1 VPLSALND
9 EQLSAATASPGHN
22 LIIAS
27 AGTGKTSTI
36 VGRIAHLL
44 QSGIEP
50 SKILLLTF
58 TNKAAGEMIARLE
71 RFFPKKVVSKIE
83 SGTFHAVSYRWLKEI
98 HPNLVLKQPSELKTL
113 FRSIY
118 EKRNF
123 ERMNLPLVPFSATYL
138 YEMYSLYQNASLDGF
153 DTWFLEKYPE
163 HEVIMDA
170 YMHIIEEFEAEKIT
184 YGFASFND
192 LLLRIKAHLEEHS
205 IPFNEVLVDEYQ
217 DTNTL
222 QSALI
227 DSLKPKS
234 LFCVGDYDQ
243 SIYAFNGANIEN
255 IATFSKRYPNAE
267 VFTLKMNYR
276 STAPILSLANRVIE
290 RNERIYPKKLE
301 VGRHGKSYSP
311 RLLIYNDLF
320 EQYQAIAHSI
330 KHTHVPSNDI
340 AVIFRNNSS
349 ADGIEASLREIGIAC
364 KRKGGTSF
372 FDTKEIKFLLDIL
385 SLLINPKDMM
395 AFIHI
400 FEYAPGVG
408 SALSKELFKCFNHF
422 GSGSFM
428 QGVLYPIEKEL
439 PKLKPNKNVQLGLFD
454 DDHEIGSATR
464 FKHLN
469 LLPEVYSHPILKH
482 PKLIQDGVKFFNNFY
497 SLTRAVRSEENPEKI
512 LQIVIASK
520 LYEGIIEMLSSQRGR
535 LKNGEIDEEKKKTAR
550 ERIIQKARLLLDLS
564 RQYKELSRFVN
575 AMVLG
580 GGELSEGEGVNLLT
594 VHASKGLEFSEV
606 YAVDL
611 VDGRFP
617 NRKMM
622 SSIEEERRL
631 FYVAVTRAKD
641 KLYLSLATYD
651 KVKKIEYKPSQFLY
665 EAGLIKGEF
674 MEPEPKTKRRR
685 KQLKPLDLPSW
696 RSCLA
701 LCFIYIN
708 P

>member
-1 VPLSALND
+1 LPLSSLNE
-9 EQLSAATASPGHN
+9 EQRSAATAPLGHN

-44 QSGIEP
+44 HSGVEP
-50 SKILLLTF
+50 SSILLLTF

-71 RFFPKKVVSKIE
+71 RFFPKKIVSKIE

-98 HPNLVLKQPSELKTL
+98 YPNLALKQPSELKTL

-123 ERMNLPLVPFSATYL
+123 ERMNLPMQPFSATYL
-138 YEMYSLYQNASLDGF
+138 YEMYSLYQNASLDTF
-153 DTWFLEKYPE
+153 DVWFLEKYPE
-163 HEVIMDA
+163 HEFVMDI
-170 YMHIIEEFEAEKIT
+170 YLDISKEFEREKID

-192 LLLRIKAHLEEHS
+192 LLLRMKNHLKDNNM
-205 IPFNEVLVDEYQ
+205 PFTEVLVDEYQ

-227 DSLKPKS
+227 DALKPES

-255 IATFSKRYPNAE
+255 IATYSKRYVDAT
-267 VFTLKMNYR
+267 VYTLKTNYR

-301 VGRHGKSYSP
+301 VGRHGKTHPP
-311 RLLIYNDLF
+311 RLLMYNDLF
-320 EQYQAIAHSI
+320 EQYQSIAQSI
-330 KHTHVPSNDI
+330 KHTHVPNDQI

-349 ADGIEASLREIGIAC
+349 ADGVEASLREYGIAC

-372 FDTKEIKFLLDIL
+372 FDAKEIKFLLDL
-385 SLLINPKDMM
+385 MSLLVNPKDMM
-395 AFIHI
+395 AFIHV
-400 FEYAPGVG
+400 FEYARGVG
-408 SALSKELFKCFNHF
+408 SALSKELFQCFLHF
-422 GSGSFM
+422 GEGRLM
-428 QGVLYPIEKEL
+428 QGVLYPKVYDL
-439 PKLKPNKNVQLGLFD
+439 PKLNPNKNIQLGLFD
-454 DDHEIGSATR
+454 DDHEIGSASR
-464 FKHLN
+464 FNTLGLDTKFMKHPL
-469 LLPEVYSHPILKH
+469 LKH
-482 PKLIQDGVKFFNNFY
+482 PKLTSD
-497 SLTRAVRSEENPEKI
+497 AVLYFKEFHTLMNSIHHLEKPSDI
-512 LQIVIASK
+512 LQNAISSSLYKGIVE
-520 LYEGIIEMLSSQRGR
+520 LLSIQRGR
-535 LKNGEIDEEKKKTAR
+535 LKSGEIDEEKKKVAK
-550 ERIIQKARLLLDLS
+550 ERIERKARLLLDLS
-564 RQYKELSRFVN
+564 RQYKELRRFVN

-580 GGELSEGEGVNLLT
+580 GNELSEGEGVNLLT
-594 VHASKGLEFSEV
+594 VHASKGLEFPEV
-606 YAVDL
+606 YVIDL

-641 KLYLSLATYD
+641 KLYLSLAKFD
-651 KVKKIEYKPSQFLY
+651 KVKKIDYKPSQFLH

-674 MEPEPKTKRRR
+674 VEPEIKEK
-685 KQLKPLDLPSW
+685 KVKKKKEEG
-696 RSCLA
+696 
-701 LCFIYIN
+701 
-708 P
+708 

>member
-1 VPLSALND
+1 MPLSTLND
-9 EQLSAATASPGHN
+9 EQRKAATALLGHN
-22 LIIAS
+22 LVIAS

-44 QSGIEP
+44 RSGIDP

-71 RFFPKKVVSKIE
+71 RFFPKKTVSRIE
-83 SGTFHAVSYRWLKEI
+83 SGTFHAVSYRWLKEM
-98 HPNLVLKQPSELKTL
+98 HPDLALKQPSELKTL

-123 ERMNLPLVPFSATYL
+123 ERMNLPIAPFLATYL
-138 YEMYSLYQNASLDGF
+138 YEMYSLYQNASLEGF
-153 DTWFLEKYPE
+153 DNWFLEKYPD
-163 HEVIMDA
+163 HEVVMDA
-170 YMHIIEEFEAEKIT
+170 YMHIIEEFEAEKVT

-192 LLLRIKAHLEEHS
+192 LLLRIKAHLEEHT
-205 IPFNEVLVDEYQ
+205 IPFDEVLVDEYQ

-227 DSLKPKS
+227 DSLKPQS

-255 IATFSKRYPNAE
+255 IATFSTRYPDAQ
-267 VFTLKMNYR
+267 VFTLKTNYR

-301 VGRHGKSYSP
+301 VGRHGKAYSP
-311 RLLIYNDLF
+311 KLLIYNDLF

-330 KHTHVPSNDI
+330 KHTHVPNNDI

-349 ADGIEASLREIGIAC
+349 ADGIEASLREVGITC

-372 FDTKEIKFLLDIL
+372 FDAKEIKFLLDIL
-385 SLLINPKDMM
+385 SLLVNPRDMM

-400 FEYAPGVG
+400 FEYAGGIG
-408 SALSKELFKCFNHF
+408 SALSKEIYRCFSHF
-422 GSGSFM
+422 GRGSFM
-428 QGVLYPIEKEL
+428 QGVLHPMEKDL
-439 PKLKPNKNVQLGLFD
+439 PRLNPNKNVQLGLFD
-454 DDHEIGSATR
+454 DDFEIGSATR
-464 FKHLN
+464 FKHLE
-469 LLPEVYSHPILKH
+469 LPPEIYNHPLLKH
-482 PKLIQDGVKFFNNFY
+482 PRLTQEGVKFFARFHR
-497 SLTRAVRSEENPEKI
+497 LMTAIQHELHPATV
-512 LQIVIASK
+512 LQTIISSK
-520 LYEGIIEMLSSQRGR
+520 LYDGIIEMLSGQRGR

-550 ERIIQKARLLLDLS
+550 ERIVRKARLLYDLS
-564 RQYKELSRFVN
+564 RQYRELRRFVN

-594 VHASKGLEFSEV
+594 VHASKGLEFPEV
-606 YAVDL
+606 YVVDL

-617 NRKMM
+617 NRRMM

-641 KLYLSLATYD
+641 RLYLSLAKLD
-651 KVKKIEYKPSQFLY
+651 RVKKIDYKPSQFLY

-674 MEPEPKTKRRR
+674 VEPEPNR
-685 KQLKPLDLPSW
+685 K
-696 RSCLA
+696 
-701 LCFIYIN
+701 
-708 P
+708 

>member
-1 VPLSALND
+1 LPLSSLND
-9 EQLSAATASPGHN
+9 EQLSAATAPLGHN

-44 QSGIEP
+44 HSGVEP
-50 SKILLLTF
+50 SSILLLTF

-71 RFFPKKVVSKIE
+71 RFFPKKVVKKIE

-98 HPNLVLKQPSELKTL
+98 HPNLALKQPSELKTL

-123 ERMNLPLVPFSATYL
+123 ERMNLTMQPFSATFL
-138 YEMYSLYQNASLDGF
+138 YEQYSLYQNASLDGF
-153 DTWFLEKYPE
+153 DTWFLEKYEE
-163 HEVIMDA
+163 HEPVMDI
-170 YMHIIEEFEAEKIT
+170 YMDIAQEFEREKVD

-192 LLLRIKAHLEEHS
+192 LLLRMKSHLEEKT
-205 IPFNEVLVDEYQ
+205 IPFTEILVDEYQ

-227 DSLKPKS
+227 DALKPQS

-255 IATFSKRYPNAE
+255 IATYSTRYPNAT
-267 VFTLKMNYR
+267 VYTLKTNYR

-301 VGRHGKSYSP
+301 VGRHGKTHPP
-311 RLLIYNDLF
+311 RLLMFNDLF
-320 EQYQAIAHSI
+320 EQYQSIAGSI
-330 KHTHVPSNDI
+330 KHTHVPNDQI

-349 ADGIEASLREIGIAC
+349 ADGVEASLREFGIAC

-372 FDTKEIKFLLDIL
+372 FDSKEIKFLLDL
-385 SLLINPKDMM
+385 MSLLVNPKDMM
-395 AFIHI
+395 AFIHV
-400 FEYAPGVG
+400 FEYARGVG
-408 SALSKELFKCFNHF
+408 SALSKELFQCFLHF
-422 GSGSFM
+422 GEGRLM
-428 QGVLYPIEKEL
+428 QGVLYPKVHDL
-439 PKLKPNKNVQLGLFD
+439 PKLNPNKNIQLGLFD
-454 DDHEIGSATR
+454 DDQEIGSAAR
-464 FKHLN
+464 FNALG
-469 LLPEVYSHPILKH
+469 LDARLMGHPLLKH
-482 PKLIQDGVKFFNNFY
+482 PKLSTD
-497 SLTRAVRSEENPEKI
+497 AVNYFREFHTLMHAVHNLENPADI
-512 LQIVIASK
+512 LQNAIHSSLYKGIVELLAT
-520 LYEGIIEMLSSQRGR
+520 QRGR
-535 LKNGEIDEEKKKTAR
+535 LKSGEIDEDKKKIAKERIEKKA
-550 ERIIQKARLLLDLS
+550 ALLLKIS
-564 RQYKELSRFVN
+564 GQYKELRRFVN

-580 GGELSEGEGVNLLT
+580 GNELSEGEGVNLLT
-594 VHASKGLEFSEV
+594 VHASKGLEFPEV
-606 YAVDL
+606 YVIDL

-641 KLYLSLATYD
+641 KLYLSLAKFD
-651 KVKKIEYKPSQFLY
+651 KVKKIDYKPSQFLH

-674 MEPEPKTKRRR
+674 IEPEVKEKKPR
-685 KQLKPLDLPSW
+685 KKKEEV
-696 RSCLA
+696 
-701 LCFIYIN
+701 
-708 P
+708 

>member
-1 VPLSALND
+1 MPLSSLNE
-9 EQLSAATASPGHN
+9 EQLSAATAPLGHN

-44 QSGIEP
+44 HSKVEP

-71 RFFPKKVVSKIE
+71 RFFPKKVVSQIE

-98 HPNLVLKQPSELKTL
+98 HPNLSLKQPSELKTL

-123 ERMNLPLVPFSATYL
+123 ERMNLPMQPFSATFL
-138 YEMYSLYQNASLDGF
+138 YEQYSLYQNASLESF
-153 DTWFLEKYPE
+153 DSWFLEKYPD
-163 HEVIMDA
+163 HEYVMDIYVDIA
-170 YMHIIEEFEAEKIT
+170 EEFEREKVD

-192 LLLRIKAHLEEHS
+192 LLLRMKQHLEEHKMA
-205 IPFNEVLVDEYQ
+205 FNEVLVDEYQ

-227 DSLKPKS
+227 DALKPQS

-243 SIYAFNGANIEN
+243 SIYAFNGANIQN
-255 IATFSKRYPNAE
+255 IATYSTRYPTAT
-267 VFTLKMNYR
+267 VYTLKTNYR

-301 VGRHGKSYSP
+301 VGRHGKTHP
-311 RLLIYNDLF
+311 PKLLMYHDLF
-320 EQYQAIAHSI
+320 EQYQSIAQSI
-330 KHTHVPSNDI
+330 KHTHVPNDQI

-349 ADGIEASLREIGIAC
+349 ADGIEASLREYGITC

-372 FDTKEIKFLLDIL
+372 FDTKEIKFLLD
-385 SLLINPKDMM
+385 LLTLLVNPKDMM

-400 FEYAPGVG
+400 FEYARGVG
-408 SALSKELFKCFNHF
+408 SALSKELFQCFNHF
-422 GSGSFM
+422 GKGYFM
-428 QGVLYPIEKEL
+428 QGVLTPSVHEL
-439 PKLKPNKNVQLGLFD
+439 PKLNPNKNIQLGLFD
-454 DDHEIGSATR
+454 DDQEIGSAAR
-464 FKHLN
+464 FNTLGLN
-469 LLPEVYSHPILKH
+469 AKLMAHPLLKH
-482 PKLIQDGVKFFNNFY
+482 PKLTTDAVQYFNEFY
-497 SLTRAVRSEENPEKI
+497 ILMDEIHDLQKPSEI
-512 LQIVIASK
+512 LQYAISSSLYKGIVE
-520 LYEGIIEMLSSQRGR
+520 LLSTQRAR
-535 LKNGEIDEEKKKTAR
+535 LKSGEIDDEKKKVSK
-550 ERIIQKARLLLDLS
+550 ERIERKARLLLDLS
-564 RQYKELSRFVN
+564 RQYKELRRFVN

-580 GGELSEGEGVNLLT
+580 GNELSEGEGVNLLT
-594 VHASKGLEFSEV
+594 VHASKGLEFPEV
-606 YAVDL
+606 YVIDL

-641 KLYLSLATYD
+641 KLYLSLAQFD
-651 KVKKIEYKPSQFLY
+651 KIKKIDYKPSQFLH

-674 MEPEPKTKRRR
+674 IEPEKKS
-685 KQLKPLDLPSW
+685 KKIKKKELE
-696 RSCLA
+696 
-701 LCFIYIN
+701 
-708 P
+708 

>member
-1 VPLSALND
+1 MPLSSLND
-9 EQLSAATASPGHN
+9 EQLSAATAPLGHN

-44 QSGIEP
+44 QSGVAP
-50 SKILLLTF
+50 SSILLLTF

-71 RFFPKKVVSKIE
+71 RYFPKKVVSKIE

-98 HPNLVLKQPSELKTL
+98 YPNLALKQPAELKTL

-123 ERMNLPLVPFSATYL
+123 ERMNLSIQPFSATYL
-138 YEMYSLYQNASLDGF
+138 YEMYSLYQNASLETF
-153 DTWFLEKYPE
+153 DVWFLEKYPD
-163 HEVIMDA
+163 HEVVMDV
-170 YMHIIEEFEAEKIT
+170 YLDITHEFEKEKID

-192 LLLRIKAHLEEHS
+192 LLLRMNAHLNENT
-205 IPFNEVLVDEYQ
+205 IPFEEVLVDEYQ

-227 DSLKPKS
+227 DTLKPRS

-255 IATFSKRYPNAE
+255 IATYSKRYPDAS
-267 VFTLKMNYR
+267 VFTLKTNYR

-301 VGRHGKSYSP
+301 VGRVVKSLPP
-311 RLLIYNDLF
+311 RLLMYNDLF
-320 EQYQAIAHSI
+320 EQYQSIAQDI
-330 KHTHVPSNDI
+330 KHTHVPNDQI

-349 ADGIEASLREIGIAC
+349 ADGVEASLREYGIPC

-372 FDTKEIKFLLDIL
+372 FDAKEIKFLLDIL
-385 SLLINPKDMM
+385 ALLVNPKDMM

-400 FEYAPGVG
+400 FEYARGVG
-408 SALSKELFKCFNHF
+408 SALSKEFFQCFLHF
-422 GSGSFM
+422 GQGNFM
-428 QGVLYPIEKEL
+428 QGVLHPKVHDL
-439 PKLKPNKNVQLGLFD
+439 PKLNPNKNIQLGLFD
-454 DDHEIGSATR
+454 DDQEIGSAAR
-464 FKHLN
+464 FKHMGLERD
-469 LLPEVYSHPILKH
+469 LYDHPLLKH
-482 PKLIQDGVKFFNNFY
+482 PKLTSEGVTFFKEFHILMK
-497 SLTRAVRSEENPEKI
+497 SLHQLSKPSE
-512 LQIVIASK
+512 VIKSVITSN
-520 LYEGIIEMLSSQRGR
+520 LYKNIIEILSTQRAR
-535 LKNGEIDEEKKKTAR
+535 LKSGEVDEEKKTVAK
-550 ERIIQKARLLLDLS
+550 ERIERKARLLFDLS
-564 RQYKELSRFVN
+564 RQYAELRRFVN

-580 GGELSEGEGVNLLT
+580 GNELSEGEGVNLLT
-594 VHASKGLEFSEV
+594 VHASKGLEFPEV
-606 YAVDL
+606 YVIDL

-641 KLYLSLATYD
+641 KLYLSLAKFD
-651 KVKKIEYKPSQFLY
+651 RVKKIDYKPSQFLH

-674 MEPEPKTKRRR
+674 VEPDAKTKT
-685 KQLKPLDLPSW
+685 ST
-696 RSCLA
+696 S
-701 LCFIYIN
+701 
-708 P
+708 